1 MNICSH
7 GPPHGAPPNWRGNGR
22 MQPYAYRRE
31 VFYPRVNFS
40 RHGEDVTRMTDALGW
55 RAKFGVLAPST
66 NTIVEP
72 DFYRMSVPGVTA
84 HFARIHI
91 RDQNLGSDAA
101 FEALLEQ
108 VREEMDHAVA
118 QVLTAEPDY
127 MIMGMSSETFWGG
140 VEGHRQFIKQIK
152 ECSHGL

>member
-7 GPPHGAPPNWRGNGR
+7 GPAHGAPPNWRGNGR

-31 VFYPRVNFS
+31 VFYP
-40 RHGEDVTRMTDALGW
+40 
-55 RAKFGVLAPST
+55 
-66 NTIVEP
+66 
-72 DFYRMSVPGVTA
+72 MSIPGVTA

-108 VREEMDHAVA
+108 VREEIGHAVA
-118 QVLTAEPDY
+118 RVLTAEPDY

-152 ECSHGL
+152 ECSHGLGVATGAEAC